1 MVQTRSAAAQRRTL
15 AQVLPWPL
23 YLPNLIGYVRV
34 ITMVAAMLESDPG
47 SEKAMWLLLLSLA
60 LDYIDGPCARAFDMC
75 TQFGD
80 LLDHYTDHVS
90 MFWLV
95 YITSTSTIN
104 VAVNAAHAVVA
115 CGYMARCGH
124 YFKHSSGGNYVTRLV
139 EENNYFNMPAMLWNA
154 NTVLIPLVKMSYH
167 IEKGLPQKDS
177 TLLIN
182 IFDAL
187 GGLVTL
193 SYTVAVCLPPD
204 GRSRK
209 GK

>member
-1 MVQTRSAAAQRRTL
+1 
-15 AQVLPWPL
+15 
-23 YLPNLIGYVRV
+23 
-34 ITMVAAMLESDPG
+34 
-47 SEKAMWLLLLSLA
+47 
-60 LDYIDGPCARAFDMC
+60 
-75 TQFGD
+75 
-80 LLDHYTDHVS
+80 